1 MKKIISV
8 TRLGLLVGL
17 AFLFACGS
25 SPKDKKRQELRGRIG
40 EIQQILSKR
49 SAEAIYGSP
58 QMLQEW
64 EEQNNRL
71 VAERD
76 SLEKELKKL
85 DEE

>member
-1 MKKIISV
+1 MKKILNVI
-8 TRLGLLVGL
+8 RIGLFMGL

-25 SPKDKKRQELRGRIG
+25 SPKDKKRQELRGRIN

-49 SAEAIYGSP
+49 SSEAIYGP
-58 QMLQEW
+58 PEMLQEW

-85 DEE
+85 DQ

>member
-49 SAEAIYGSP
+49 SSEAIYGSP

-71 VAERD
+71 VVERD

-85 DEE
+85 DQE

>member
-25 SPKDKKRQELRGRIG
+25 SPKDKKRQELRGRID
-40 EIQQILSKR
+40 EIHQILSKR
-49 SAEAIYGSP
+49 SSEAIYGSP

-85 DEE
+85 DQE

>member
-8 TRLGLLVGL
+8 TRLGLLLGL

-25 SPKDKKRQELRGRIG
+25 SPKDKKRQELRGRID

-49 SAEAIYGSP
+49 SAEAIYCPP

-71 VAERD
+71 VAERVRWR
-76 SLEKELKKL
+76 
-85 DEE
+85 

>member
-1 MKKIISV
+1 M
-8 TRLGLLVGL
+8 GL

-25 SPKDKKRQELRGRIG
+25 SPKDKKRQELRGRIN

-49 SAEAIYGSP
+49 SAEAIYGP
-58 QMLQEW
+58 PEMLQEW
-64 EEQNNRL
+64 EEQNTRL

-85 DEE
+85 DQK

>member
-1 MKKIISV
+1 MKKILNVI
-8 TRLGLLVGL
+8 RIGLFVGL

-25 SPKDKKRQELRGRIG
+25 SPKDKKRQELRGRIN

-49 SAEAIYGSP
+49 SAEAIYGP
-58 QMLQEW
+58 PEMLQEW

-85 DEE
+85 DQ

>member
-49 SAEAIYGSP
+49 SSEAIYGSP

-76 SLEKELKKL
+76 SLEKELKKI
-85 DEE
+85 DQE

>member
-8 TRLGLLVGL
+8 TRLGFLVGL

-49 SAEAIYGSP
+49 SSEAIYGSP

-85 DEE
+85 DQE

>member
-1 MKKIISV
+1 MKKILNVI
-8 TRLGLLVGL
+8 RIGLFMGL

-25 SPKDKKRQELRGRIG
+25 SPKDKKRQELRGRIN

-49 SAEAIYGSP
+49 SAEAIYGP
-58 QMLQEW
+58 PEMLQEW

-85 DEE
+85 DQ

>member
-1 MKKIISV
+1 M
-8 TRLGLLVGL
+8 GL

-25 SPKDKKRQELRGRIG
+25 SPKDKKRQELRGRIN

-49 SAEAIYGSP
+49 SSEAIYGP
-58 QMLQEW
+58 PEMLQEW

-85 DEE
+85 DQ

>member
-1 MKKIISV
+1 M
-8 TRLGLLVGL
+8 GL

-25 SPKDKKRQELRGRIG
+25 SPKDKKRQELRGRIN

-49 SAEAIYGSP
+49 SSEAIYGPP

-76 SLEKELKKL
+76 SLEIELKKL
-85 DEE
+85 DQE

>member
-1 MKKIISV
+1 MKKILNVI
-8 TRLGLLVGL
+8 RIGLFMGL

-25 SPKDKKRQELRGRIG
+25 SPKDKKRQELRGRIN

-49 SAEAIYGSP
+49 SSEAIYGP
-58 QMLQEW
+58 PEMLQEW

-85 DEE
+85 DQK

>member
-8 TRLGLLVGL
+8 TRLGLLVGS

-49 SAEAIYGSP
+49 SSEAIYGSP

-76 SLEKELKKL
+76 SLEKELKKI
-85 DEE
+85 DQE

>member
-8 TRLGLLVGL
+8 IRLGLLVGL

-25 SPKDKKRQELRGRIG
+25 SPKDKKRQELRGRIDQ
-40 EIQQILSKR
+40 IQEILSKR

-58 QMLQEW
+58 QMMLER
-64 EEQNNRL
+64 EEKNNRL

-85 DEE
+85 DQE